1 MFKIPFPSAKE
12 KYTIGLRLN
21 LLKSVQ
27 GTLILYFII
36 IAVIPMFL
44 LGLITY
50 SASSQMIN
58 TKVQIYVEQ
67 MIIKVKENIEYY
79 FRDLQSL
86 AYMISVNTDL
96 LTALREENFLD
107 KWKEINYDNKLKQFL
122 SSLTSTRA
130 EVMGIYVISEDEK
143 RVYSSGPPIL
153 ISYLQ
158 GYDWYQELINTND
171 IFFITDIHEDDY
183 ADALSFNPSKVVTY
197 AQLIMDLDGR
207 KLGWILIDLNY
218 SFVTKMLEKMELWDQ
233 GQITVLDSKGKLIF
247 GDQAT
252 SAKYQESN
260 FRQLYLRDWG
270 SQLCK
275 IQGKK
280 ELVVYRAVSFCGWK
294 VIFSIA
300 HDILQ
305 KENINIRN
313 LTLVMATILLGA
325 AIYFAVHFS
334 KKVSD
339 PVHTICNSMKEVEEG
354 NLEVSIRIRSMKELN
369 LLAASFNRMVDR
381 IRNLMENIYD
391 VQRKKRQAELNA
403 LQAQINPHF
412 LYNTLDSLRWLAK
425 IHHIE
430 EIVKIISALENLLRA
445 SISKTNDLISI
456 GEEIENVRN
465 YLAIQLF
472 RYGNSFSVVFSI
484 DPSLTSYLTP
494 RLILQPIVENAV
506 YHGVESMMNGE
517 IEIGVH
523 SDSAGIIFEVLDN
536 GPGITPEKV
545 RAIME
550 GKSQNKGR
558 FSGFGLKNVEERIR
572 LYFGQEYG
580 ITIKNRDPQGTMVLI
595 HIPRIRK
602 FDERKIAKWVK

>member
-1 MFKIPFPSAKE
+1 
-12 KYTIGLRLN
+12 
-21 LLKSVQ
+21 
-27 GTLILYFII
+27 
-36 IAVIPMFL
+36 MFL

-183 ADALSFNPSKVVTY
+183 AAALSFNPSKVVTY

-218 SFVTKMLEKMELWDQ
+218 SFVTKMLEKIELWDQ

-391 VQRKKRQAELNA
+391 VQRKKKAGRVKCASSPDQST
-403 LQAQINPHF
+403 F
-412 LYNTLDSLRWLAK
+412 SL
-425 IHHIE
+425 
-430 EIVKIISALENLLRA
+430 
-445 SISKTNDLISI
+445 
-456 GEEIENVRN
+456 
-465 YLAIQLF
+465 
-472 RYGNSFSVVFSI
+472 
-484 DPSLTSYLTP
+484 
-494 RLILQPIVENAV
+494 
-506 YHGVESMMNGE
+506 
-517 IEIGVH
+517 
-523 SDSAGIIFEVLDN
+523 
-536 GPGITPEKV
+536 
-545 RAIME
+545 
-550 GKSQNKGR
+550 
-558 FSGFGLKNVEERIR
+558 
-572 LYFGQEYG
+572 
-580 ITIKNRDPQGTMVLI
+580 
-595 HIPRIRK
+595 
-602 FDERKIAKWVK
+602 

>member
-1 MFKIPFPSAKE
+1 LPKISYSTDRKKYSVWLCRIFP
-12 KYTIGLRLN
+12 
-21 LLKSVQ
+21 KSVQ
-27 GTLILYFII
+27 GTLILYFFIV
-36 IAVIPMFL
+36 AVIPMFL

-50 SASSQMIN
+50 SASSRMIN

-96 LTALREENFLD
+96 LTALREEIFLD
-107 KWKEINYDNKLKQFL
+107 RWKEINYDNKLKHFL
-122 SSLTSTRA
+122 ASLTSTRA
-130 EVMGIYVISEDEK
+130 EVRGIYVISEDEK
-143 RVYSSGPPIL
+143 RIYSSGPPIL

-158 GYDWYQELINTND
+158 GYDWYQEVINSND
-171 IFFITDIHEDDY
+171 NFLITDIHEDDY
-183 ADALSFNPSKVVTY
+183 ADALSYNTSKVVTY
-197 AQLIMDLDGR
+197 AQRITDLDGR

-218 SFVTKMLEKMELWDQ
+218 SFVTKMLEKMELWEQ

-247 GDQAT
+247 GDEAAA
-252 SAKYQESN
+252 AKYQESN

-270 SQLCK
+270 TQLRK

-280 ELVVYRAVSFCGWK
+280 ELVVYQAVSFCGWK
-294 VIFSIA
+294 IIFSIA

-305 KENINIRN
+305 KENITIRN
-313 LTLVMATILLGA
+313 LTLIIALVLLGI
-325 AIYFAVHFS
+325 AIYLAVHFS

-339 PVHTICNSMKEVEEG
+339 PVHILCNSMKEVEEG

-369 LLAASFNRMVDR
+369 LLAASFNQMVDR

-425 IHHIE
+425 IHNIE
-430 EIVKIISALENLLRA
+430 EIGRIISALENLLRA
-445 SISKTNDLISI
+445 SISKTNDLIAI

-472 RYGNSFSVVFSI
+472 RYGNNFSVTFSI

-494 RLILQPIVENAV
+494 RLILQPIVENAI
-506 YHGVESMMNGE
+506 YHGVESMIGGE

-523 SDSAGIIFEVLDN
+523 ADSAGIIFEVLDN
-536 GPGITPEKV
+536 GPGIAPEKV
-545 RAIME
+545 KAVME
-550 GKSQNKGR
+550 GKSQNKER

-572 LYFGQEYG
+572 LYFGQDYG
-580 ITIKNRDPQGTMVLI
+580 ITIKNRDPQGTEVLI
-595 HIPRIRK
+595 RIPRISK
-602 FDERKIAKWVK
+602 FDERKIAKWVR